1 MIDYPDG
8 FSNEWRDY
16 KMKLTYDK
24 TTEAI
29 VNQINEKM
37 TYDKATDPDAGL
49 KLDEIRD
56 AVFDSEEAFT
66 LDFTS
71 KPREGFTSSTDHAMR
86 HEMQRMANKINEL
99 EKRINELEKPI
110 EDYLK

>member
-8 FSNEWRDY
+8 FSNEWRNY
-16 KMKLTYDK
+16 
-24 TTEAI
+24 
-29 VNQINEKM
+29 M

-49 KLDEIRD
+49 KLYDT
-56 AVFDSEEAFT
+56 EEAFT

-71 KPREGFTSSTDHAMR
+71 KKREGFTSTTDHAMR
-86 HEMQRMANKINEL
+86 HEMHRMADKINEL

-110 EDYLK
+110 ELIEE

>member
-1 MIDYPDG
+1 MDYPDG

-16 KMKLTYDK
+16 
-24 TTEAI
+24 
-29 VNQINEKM
+29 M
-37 TYDKATDPDAGL
+37 TYDKL
-49 KLDEIRD
+49 HKIRD

-86 HEMQRMANKINEL
+86 HEMQRMADKINEL

>member
-16 KMKLTYDK
+16 
-24 TTEAI
+24 
-29 VNQINEKM
+29 M

-49 KLDEIRD
+49 KLDEIRETI
-56 AVFDSEEAFT
+56 FDSEEAFT

-71 KPREGFTSSTDHAMR
+71 KKREGFTSTTDHAMR
-86 HEMQRMANKINEL
+86 HEMQRMADKINEL
-99 EKRINELEKPI
+99 EKRIKELEKPI
-110 EDYLK
+110 ELIEE

>member
-1 MIDYPDG
+1 
-8 FSNEWRDY
+8 
-16 KMKLTYDK
+16 
-24 TTEAI
+24 
-29 VNQINEKM
+29 M

-49 KLDEIRD
+49 R
-56 AVFDSEEAFT
+56 

-71 KPREGFTSSTDHAMR
+71 KKREGFTSTTDYVIR
-86 HEMQRMANKINEL
+86 HEMQRMVDKINEL

>member
-1 MIDYPDG
+1 MDYPDG

-16 KMKLTYDK
+16 MTYDK
-24 TTEAI
+24 T
-29 VNQINEKM
+29 
-37 TYDKATDPDAGL
+37 TDPDAGL
-49 KLDEIRD
+49 KHIRMTYKGKLHEIRD
-56 AVFDSEEAFT
+56 AVFDTEEAFA

-71 KPREGFTSSTDHAMR
+71 KKREGFTSTTDHAMR
-86 HEMQRMANKINEL
+86 HEMQRMVDKINEL